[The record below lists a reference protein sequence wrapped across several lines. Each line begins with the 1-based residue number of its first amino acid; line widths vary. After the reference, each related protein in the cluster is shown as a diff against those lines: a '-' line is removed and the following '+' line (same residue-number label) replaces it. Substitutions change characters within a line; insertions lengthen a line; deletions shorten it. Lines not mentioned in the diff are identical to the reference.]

1 MMGHARLSTPSNRVA
16 QAQTSPIVR
25 PCPMRNPATP
35 AATREPSQSENQS
48 QANQAPAATTR
59 LPSRALSWGLH
70 HVLIMRELFSLND
83 ARTSLSSDSA
93 VVNGDACGREGGQD
107 KANKTLNKSI
117 SVIFASLRSPTLNVM

>member
-25 PCPMRNPATP
+25 PCQMRNPATP
-35 AATREPSQSENQS
+35 AATRETSQTENES

-70 HVLIMRELFSLND
+70 HVLIIRVLFSEND
-83 ARTSLSSDSA
+83 ARTSLSSGCA
-93 VVNGDACGREGGQD
+93 VVNGGARGRKGD
-107 KANKTLNKSI
+107 RT
-117 SVIFASLRSPTLNVM
+117 RPTRR

>member
-25 PCPMRNPATP
+25 PCQMRNPTTP
-35 AATREPSQSENQS
+35 AATRETSQTENES

-70 HVLIMRELFSLND
+70 HVLIIRVLFSVNEV
-83 ARTSLSSDSA
+83 RTSLSSGCS
-93 VVNGDACGREGGQD
+93 VVNGGAHGRERD
-107 KANKTLNKSI
+107 RT
-117 SVIFASLRSPTLNVM
+117 RPTRR